1 MAFAARSDYVSR
13 SMRRSFFFFALLT
26 SGIVSCSSCSHKSSG
41 ADDSAPVVLSPV
53 AAPDNLVA
61 EITINNPDF
70 FWGHLQRGVG
80 GIAALLPQS
89 LGGLVT
95 SFGSVDPSLSP
106 TIDGAS
112 PAYGGVVARGDSD
125 FGWAFAVTLTDLPHA
140 RATLIDGES
149 AHYDG
154 KDDGIWTILTRKGG
168 GPNVGPQAAISK
180 NGMLVVADDADDVK
194 AIGEYLARTMPTH
207 TRQGNDVVID
217 VPRKALGGVIPQRLG
232 AAWTRFS
239 AEKQAQAD
247 ETKKSHGRAA
257 DFGDPSGILKWI
269 DAMVQ
274 RRLALISDLQNA
286 HISID
291 TDATSITIDATL
303 SPNDGNGAASQ
314 AINAMKVGEATPVL
328 DAALGPVAILS
339 RSSDA
344 DRASAPDD
352 FVTTLKSALG
362 DHFTDADAKL
372 ARSAATDWNAGVG
385 DYVTASVTTDGVP
398 GAVVQAPTTH
408 TDAITKSMHEGFE
421 LLARPV
427 FADLLSSSFKVSSSS
442 FGMAEITGVGNA
454 TTFTMKRGSGT
465 PAGAAWLVHDGTF
478 ELGLSPDP
486 NAFLVSAT
494 RPEHTWRADPTAVAR
509 STALGSTVAFAAVTR
524 PFPSSDPNASLF
536 FAWGRDGAKARA
548 SVISSDV
555 AIREGIRLLGR

>member
-1 MAFAARSDYVSR
+1 
-13 SMRRSFFFFALLT
+13 MRRSVFFFALLT

-41 ADDSAPVVLSPV
+41 VDDSAPVVLSPV
-53 AAPDNLVA
+53 AAPENLVA

-80 GIAALLPQS
+80 GLAALLPQS

-95 SFGSVDPSLSP
+95 SFGSVDPSLAP

-112 PAYGGVVARGDSD
+112 PAYGGIIARGDDD

-154 KDDGIWTILTRKGG
+154 KDDGIWTLLTRKGAAS
-168 GPNVGPQAAISK
+168 NVGPQAAISK
-180 NGMLVVADDADDVK
+180 NGMLVVADSADDVK
-194 AIGEYLARTMPTH
+194 AVGEYLARTMPTH

-217 VPRKALGGVIPQRLG
+217 VPRQALGGVIPRRLG

-247 ETKKSHGRAA
+247 ESKKTHGRAA
-257 DFGDPSGILKWI
+257 DFGDPSGILKWV
-269 DAMVQ
+269 DGVVQ
-274 RRLALISDLQNA
+274 RRLTLIGDLQNA

-291 TDATSITIDATL
+291 TDATSITIDASL
-303 SPNDGNGAASQ
+303 SPNDGNGPATQ
-314 AINAMKVGEATPVL
+314 AISAMNVGEATPVL
-328 DAALGPVAILS
+328 DTALGPLAILW

-344 DRASAPDD
+344 DRAAAPDD
-352 FVTTLKSALG
+352 FVATLKSALG

-372 ARSAATDWNAGVG
+372 ARAAATDWNSGAGEL
-385 DYVTASVTTDGVP
+385 VTASVTTDGVP
-398 GAVVQAPTTH
+398 GASIRTPTTH
-408 TDAITKSMHEGFE
+408 ADAIAKSMHEGFE
-421 LLARPV
+421 LLTRPA
-427 FADLLSSSFKVSSSS
+427 FSDLLASNFKVSGAS

-454 TTFTMKRGSGT
+454 TTFTLKRGAGT
-465 PAGAAWLVHDGTF
+465 PAAAAWLVHDGHF

-494 RPEHTWRADPTAVAR
+494 KPQHTWRADPAAVAR
-509 STALGSTVAFAAVTR
+509 STALGSSVTFAAVTH
-524 PFPSSDPNASLF
+524 PFPSSDPGASLF
-536 FAWGRDGAKARA
+536 FAWGRDGTKARA
-548 SVISSDV
+548 SVTSSDV
-555 AIREGIRLLGR
+555 VLREGIRLLGR